1 MTRSG
6 WSEQAMLTIY
16 GVYRSRALRNIWLL
30 EEMGVPFRHVPVI
43 QHYRGGA
50 EGMLHTQSPE
60 FLRVN
65 PNGLIPAMEDDGLV
79 LNESLAINL
88 YLARKHRGPFGPA
101 DLAEEGRM
109 LQWTLWGATE
119 IEPRSIQILFNRV
132 QFPPERRVE
141 AKAQEAI
148 AALRAPFAVLDSA
161 LADSPY
167 LVGGRF
173 TVADINV
180 AEVMRYALPAPEL
193 FEGAPRV
200 KAWLA
205 ACHARPAW
213 KKIMARREEEPAL

>member
-1 MTRSG
+1 MV
-6 WSEQAMLTIY
+6 TIY
-16 GVYRSRALRNIWLL
+16 GCYRSRALRNIWLL
-30 EEMGVPFRHVPVI
+30 EEAGVPFRQVSVL
-43 QHYRGGA
+43 QAYRAADGV
-50 EGMLHTQSPE
+50 LNTKSPE
-60 FLRVN
+60 FLRIN

-88 YLARKHRGPFGPA
+88 YLARKYGGALGPK
-101 DLAEEGRM
+101 DVAEEGRM

-132 QFPPERRVE
+132 QRPPEQRDE

-148 AALRAPFAVLDSA
+148 AGLRAPLAVMDAA
-161 LADSPY
+161 LADSPF
-167 LVGGRF
+167 LVGGCF

-180 AEVMRYALPAPEL
+180 AEVVRYVMPAPEVL
-193 FEGAPRV
+193 EAAPRV

-213 KKIMARREEEPAL
+213 KKILAAREAEPAL